1 MKLQSQLR
9 CLEDKVEHQTSMVS
23 EIQEFFK
30 RRSEIELDYSQKL
43 EKLAKTFLARQK
55 QEKQK

>member
-9 CLEDKVEHQTSMVS
+9 CLEEKVEHQTSMVS